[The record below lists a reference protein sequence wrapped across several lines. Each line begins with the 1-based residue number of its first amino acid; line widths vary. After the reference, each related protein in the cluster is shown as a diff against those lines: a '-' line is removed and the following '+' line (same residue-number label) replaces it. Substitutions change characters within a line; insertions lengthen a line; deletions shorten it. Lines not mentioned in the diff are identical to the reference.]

1 MSQLVEEAPVARWKR
16 LGDMLLE
23 GGLITRGQL
32 EEGLAEKDR
41 QKCFLG
47 QALVRLG
54 YLSQDELIAFLVK
67 QCKIPH
73 INLIDYSIDPRIVSL
88 LPNELCL
95 KYKLIAIDS
104 LGTILTV
111 AMVNPLDLDALEQA
125 RAACPTLKLKPI
137 LCTPEH
143 FETVAKRLLISQA
156 TEKEGGSQPM
166 NLASF
171 GLAPLKTQAKSAPS
185 APPLES
191 QSEKPFPPSGMPWVR
206 DDFNLLVREMLG
218 ELLSIFQSP
227 AQGEITAADNFL
239 SKGFTQGLEFSF
251 TMSVSGVV
259 HHVSENVASILGY
272 TASHF
277 EDAFLDLLTD
287 HPGNSVLR
295 RAIVLCRS
303 GLHPAPIEAEFRT
316 AGGPPKMLIVALIP
330 VFDINK
336 TLAAIQAVAR
346 DISRREQT
354 EQHVFMAATHDS
366 LTGLFNRRSFL
377 ARLEEALHLAARHK
391 SAISLGI
398 VNLDN
403 ITEMNQELGY
413 AEGDKVL
420 IYLGRLL
427 RETLR
432 GEDIIARSGGDEFCV
447 LMPQVL
453 PEAARNGLERC
464 HQSLAERQYTMG
476 NGRPVALTI
485 TSSLVSIGPDDQDA
499 TALLE
504 RARALVMKGKSDGGN
519 QVVTDPGS
527 L

>member
-1 MSQLVEEAPVARWKR
+1 MSLSAQDPAVARWKR
-16 LGDMLLE
+16 LGDMLME

-54 YLSQDELIAFLVK
+54 YLSQDELISFLVK

-73 INLIDYSIDPRIVSL
+73 INLIDYSIDPRIVRL

-95 KYKLIAIDS
+95 KHKLLAIDN

-125 RAACPTLKLKPI
+125 RAACPDLKLKPI

-143 FETVAKRLLISQA
+143 FETVAKRLLITEDTSEPAGSA
-156 TEKEGGSQPM
+156 TL

-171 GLAPLKTQAKSAPS
+171 GLAPLRDAVKST
-185 APPLES
+185 PPVSEAT
-191 QSEKPFPPSGMPWVR
+191 SEKPFPPPGLPWAR

-227 AQGEITAADNFL
+227 AHGGASSSDHFL
-239 SKGFTQGLEFSF
+239 SQVFNQSLEFSF
-251 TMSVSGVV
+251 TLSVSGEV
-259 HHVSENVASILGY
+259 HHVSDAVSAILGY
-272 TASHF
+272 EPSHF
-277 EDAFLDLLTD
+277 QKAFLGLLTD

-295 RAIVLCRS
+295 RAVVLCKA

-316 AGGPPKMLIVALIP
+316 AGGAPKMLIVALIP
-330 VFDINK
+330 VFDAQK
-336 TLAAIQAVAR
+336 TLVAIQAVAR
-346 DISRREQT
+346 DISRREET
-354 EQHVFMAATHDS
+354 EAHVFLAATHDA
-366 LTGLFNRRSFL
+366 LTGLHNRRNFL
-377 ARLEEALHLAARHK
+377 ARLDEALCLAARHK
-391 SAISLGI
+391 APVSVGI
-398 VNLDN
+398 INLDHFTKLN
-403 ITEMNQELGY
+403 EEFGY
-413 AEGDKVL
+413 AEGDRILVA
-420 IYLGRLL
+420 LGKLL

-453 PEAARNGLERC
+453 PDAARNGLERC
-464 HQSLAERQYTMG
+464 HQVLSATPFKASDGRSVSLKATS
-476 NGRPVALTI
+476 ALATI
-485 TSSLVSIGPDDQDA
+485 LPDDREAGAVLD
-499 TALLE
+499 
-504 RARALVMKGKSDGGN
+504 RVRALVILGKGTGGGR
-519 QVVTDPGS
+519 VVTE
-527 L
+527 

>member
-1 MSQLVEEAPVARWKR
+1 MNPLAEDAPVARWKR

-125 RAACPTLKLKPI
+125 RSACPTLKLKPI

-143 FETVAKRLLISQA
+143 FETVARRMLIN
-156 TEKEGGSQPM
+156 EHPKESGAPQPL

-171 GLAPLKTQAKSAPS
+171 GLSALRPAAKVPLAPVEPVASPKSALAGVPI
-185 APPLES
+185 A
-191 QSEKPFPPSGMPWVR
+191 R
-206 DDFNLLVREMLG
+206 DEFNLLVRDMLG
-218 ELLSIFQSP
+218 ELLSIFQRP
-227 AQGEITAADNFL
+227 L
-239 SKGFTQGLEFSF
+239 SGDQDSSGGGPVGIANPSLEFSF
-251 TMSVSGVV
+251 SLSVTGAVC
-259 HHVSENVASILGY
+259 HVSDGVLRVLGY
-272 TASHF
+272 QPLHF
-277 EDAFLDLLTD
+277 KEVFLDLLTD
-287 HPGNSVLR
+287 HPGNTVLR
-295 RAIVLCRS
+295 RAIVLCQS
-303 GLHPAPIEAEFRT
+303 GQHPAPIEAEFRAVDGT
-316 AGGPPKMLIVALIP
+316 PKMLLVALIP
-330 VFDINK
+330 VFDGNQN
-336 TLAAIQAVAR
+336 LLAIQAVAR

-354 EQHVFMAATHDS
+354 EQHVFLAATHDP
-366 LTGLFNRRSFL
+366 LTFLHNRRSFL
-377 ARLEEALHLAARHK
+377 ARLDEALCLAARHK
-391 SAISLGI
+391 ISISLGVI
-398 VNLDN
+398 NLDDF
-403 ITEMNQELGY
+403 TEMNQDFGH
-413 AEGDKVL
+413 AEGDRIL
-420 IYLGRLL
+420 IFVGKIL

-432 GEDIIARSGGDEFCV
+432 SEDILARTGGDEFCV

-453 PEAARNGLERC
+453 PEAARHGLERF
-464 HQSLAERQYTMG
+464 HQALAQATFSAAD
-476 NGRPVALTI
+476 GRSVPIPVTSALA
-485 TSSLVSIGPDDQDA
+485 SIGPEDQDA
-499 TALLE
+499 RPLLDRTRALL
-504 RARALVMKGKSDGGN
+504 LGGKAAGGN
-519 QVVTDPGS
+519 RVVTELD
-527 L
+527 